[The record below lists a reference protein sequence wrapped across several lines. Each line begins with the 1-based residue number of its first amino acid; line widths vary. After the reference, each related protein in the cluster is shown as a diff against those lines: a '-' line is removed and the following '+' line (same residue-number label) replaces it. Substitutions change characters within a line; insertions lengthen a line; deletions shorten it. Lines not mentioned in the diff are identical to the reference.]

1 MGALALQTNSA
12 EPSVAEPAATAPV
25 TQTVFLVEMN
35 HEVCASQTPIHTT
48 TSSIAVNSDGDQDE
62 TLPSGF
68 LVMLQDGV
76 CASQSPIST
85 SPRNSVVAEPEKKEL
100 LLTASNSS

>member
-1 MGALALQTNSA
+1 M
-12 EPSVAEPAATAPV
+12 ATLEIIA
-25 TQTVFLVEMN
+25 FLVALS
-35 HEVCASQTPIHTT
+35 VCASILV
-48 TSSIAVNSDGDQDE
+48 SRARWIGGGAWGSV
-62 TLPSGF
+62 F

-85 SPRNSVVAEPEKKEL
+85 SPRNSVVAAPEKKEL